1 MIRMLASAAALIC
14 AMLLTGVASAG
25 TACPRY
31 AAGSELQAPPDLYSK
46 NGVLHV
52 ALNYQTTV
60 DDAGR
65 TLFCFETPDG
75 LESPT
80 LHVQPGDL
88 VEIDLTDTL
97 PPTGIVHRLSN
108 ASAACRD
115 RDMSP
120 T

>member
-1 MIRMLASAAALIC
+1 MPKRSGEAEMIRILASAAAVIFWI
-14 AMLLTGVASAG
+14 LLPGVASAG
-25 TACPRY
+25 NVCPRY
-31 AAGSELQAPPDLYSK
+31 TAGSEVQSPPDLYSQ

-52 ALNYQTTV
+52 ALNYETTV

-88 VEIDLTDTL
+88 VEI
-97 PPTGIVHRLSN
+97 
-108 ASAACRD
+108 
-115 RDMSP
+115 
-120 T
+120 